1 MTDDPFHPASFRDP
15 SGHIFVRDEKI
26 YRQVNKSY
34 QKQYDLLLESG
45 LYKNLT
51 DHKLLIPHVDAP
63 QDYAVTDDA
72 YLVIAPET
80 VPFISYPYEWSFS
93 QLQDAALATLTIQ
106 QRALDYGMSL
116 KDASAY
122 NIQFVGGR
130 PMLIDTL
137 SFEQYHQGQPWV
149 AYAQF
154 CRHFLAP
161 LALMAR
167 RDVRLSALLRV
178 RLDGIELDLAS
189 RLLGLSSW
197 LRFSLLTHI
206 HLHARAQKKYA
217 DARTSGSSS
226 GRSMSLRSLKG
237 LIDNL
242 QASVRTLKWSL
253 PKTAWAKY
261 YDEANYSDDAM
272 DDKKQ
277 LVQQYLGDIK
287 PASVWDL
294 GANVGVFSR
303 VAAGLGIR
311 TVAFDFD
318 PVAVENNY
326 RDCRSDAAGKI
337 LPLVLDL
344 TNPSP
349 ALGWAHTER
358 MSLAGRGPADC
369 VMALALLHHLAI
381 SNNLPF
387 GRIAEYLAQI
397 GKTLIIEFVPK
408 SDSMVQ
414 RLLSSREDIFDK
426 YDRVN
431 FEKTFDRFFETID
444 SQHVRESERTIYL
457 MKSRGTKK

>member
-1 MTDDPFHPASFRDP
+1 MTDDLFHPASFRDP
-15 SGHIFVRDEKI
+15 SGHIFVRDGKI

-45 LYKNLT
+45 LYKDLT
-51 DHKLLIPHVDAP
+51 DHKMLIPHVDAP
-63 QDYAVTDDA
+63 SEPAVTDDA
-72 YLVIAPET
+72 YLVIAPQT
-80 VPFISYPYEWSFS
+80 VPFVSYPYEWSFS
-93 QLQDAALATLTIQ
+93 QLKDAALATLTIQ
-106 QRALDYGMSL
+106 QRALDHGMSL

-122 NIQFVGGR
+122 NIQFVDGK

-137 SFEQYHQGQPWV
+137 SFEQYREGQPWV

-178 RLDGIELDLAS
+178 HLDGIELDLAS

-206 HLHARAQKKYA
+206 HLHAKAQKKYG
-217 DARTSGSSS
+217 DARTSGSSG
-226 GRSMSLRSLKG
+226 GRLMSLRSLRG

-242 QASVRTLKWSL
+242 QASVRKLNWSL
-253 PKTAWAKY
+253 PKTTWAEY
-261 YDEANYSDDAM
+261 YDEVNYSDDAM
-272 DDKKQ
+272 DDKKR
-277 LVQQYLGDIK
+277 LVEQYLADLK
-287 PASVWDL
+287 PSFVWDL

-303 VAAGLGIR
+303 IAAKLGIH

-326 RDCRSDAAGKI
+326 LQCRRDNIGNT
-337 LPLVLDL
+337 LPLVLDM
-344 TNPSP
+344 TNPSA
-349 ALGWAHTER
+349 ALGWAHNER
-358 MSLAGRGPADC
+358 MSLADRGPADC

-387 GRIAEYLAQI
+387 DRIAAYLAQI

-414 RLLSSREDIFDK
+414 RLLSSREDIFDG
-426 YDRVN
+426 YDQAN
-431 FEKTFDRFFETID
+431 FEKSFESYFEVID
-444 SQHVRESERTIYL
+444 SRQVHESKRTIYL
-457 MKSRGTKK
+457 MKSREAN